1 MPRPRRFRQVN
12 RLPDTDYFVPAN
24 MRNSSMNEIV
34 ISVEEYEAIRLKDL
48 MQMDQTE
55 AAALMGISQ
64 ATFHRLLSEARKKVA
79 EAIVNGKAIRI
90 YGGTYKMKNNP

>member
-24 MRNSSMNEIV
+24 MSRYDAKEIV

-64 ATFHRLLSEARKKVA
+64 TTFHRLLSEARRKVA